1 MTFPEQPERE
11 PETASGEAVLGETT
25 VTVRRSPRIVNFMI
39 LGAVLGALLAVV
51 LTYAFPENDAFSRTQ
66 VLGFLLLAC
75 VAFGVAVACLVALVL
90 GRIVARKAVTVV
102 ADRVSVYDP
111 DARSAAESGIPD
123 AATDAGTPHP
133 DASHPVTSSG
143 DENTSQ
149 PGIAAGGGNS
159 AGSSRAGTT
168 PSSTS
173 ENL

>member
-11 PETASGEAVLGETT
+11 PETASGEPVHGETT
-25 VTVRRSPRIVNFMI
+25 DTVRRSPRIVNFMI
-39 LGAVLGALLAVV
+39 LGAVLGALLAVI

-75 VAFGVAVACLVALVL
+75 VAFGVAIACLVALVL
-90 GRIVARKAVTVV
+90 GRIVARKAITVV
-102 ADRVSVYDP
+102 ADRVGVHDS
-111 DARSAAESGIPD
+111 DAGSAAESSNPD
-123 AATDAGTPHP
+123 AASNAGTSQQGIPP
-133 DASHPVTSSG
+133 S
-143 DENTSQ
+143 DESTSQ
-149 PGIAAGGGNS
+149 PGIVAGQGNS

>member
-1 MTFPEQPERE
+1 VTFPEQPERE

-39 LGAVLGALLAVV
+39 LGAVLGALLAVI

-75 VAFGVAVACLVALVL
+75 VAFGVAVACLVALIL
-90 GRIVARKAVTVV
+90 GRIVARKAITVV
-102 ADRVSVYDP
+102 ADHVGVRAP
-111 DARSAAESGIPD
+111 DADTAADTATADVTSNLGTPQQGIPSAHD
-123 AATDAGTPHP
+123 
-133 DASHPVTSSG
+133 
-143 DENTSQ
+143 NTSP
-149 PGIAAGGGNS
+149 PGIAAGGNS
-159 AGSSRAGTT
+159 AGSSAAGTT